1 MDAKSGPSGGRLRD
15 GTRAG
20 RRKGERGTRV
30 ERGREKGKKKESSE
44 GMLDSFLKIIPGD
57 DLLSHTVTHAVP
69 SAPKSLTSEFGMGS
83 GMASS
88 ISLPENFWLDAVY

>member
-1 MDAKSGPSGGRLRD
+1 MRGGATHPNRRVAAEGCVGARAPALALGP
-15 GTRAG
+15 A
-20 RRKGERGTRV
+20 E
-30 ERGREKGKKKESSE
+30 KKK
-44 GMLDSFLKIIPGD
+44 GVKRGVLDSFLKIIPGD

-88 ISLPENFWLDAVY
+88 ISLPENF